1 MMNDQ
6 LSFKEKYSYGIGA
19 IGKDMCCGI
28 IFTYCMLYF
37 TDVLK
42 LSAAFVGTL
51 FFLAKFWDAVNDLGM
66 GMVVDNTHTRWGKFR
81 PWLAIGTII
90 NAIVLVCLF
99 TDWGLS
105 GTSLYIFATVMY
117 ILWGMT
123 YTIMDIPYWSM
134 LPNLTSDP
142 KERDKVAVIP
152 RIFAS
157 IGGSLLVG
165 GFGLQIMDFIGHGN
179 AQAGFTNFAWLI
191 AIIFIVTV
199 GITVV
204 NVKSADRIETK
215 KTEKTSF
222 KQVLQVIKQNDQLLV
237 AIGVIL
243 TFNFAMNC
251 ISGVQTYYFIYVVG
265 NKALFSI
272 FTMFA
277 GFAEIFG
284 LLIFPRLAQYMTK
297 KQVYALASGI
307 PVIGLIVLFLTGI
320 FMPQNYLLT
329 ALAGICVKLGS
340 GLQLGTV
347 TVVLA
352 DVVDY
357 GEYKLGT
364 RNESVI
370 FSIQTLLVKFASAMG
385 ALFTGF
391 ALDATGY
398 IPDAIQ
404 SATTLNGMRIIM
416 IALPMV
422 FVVVS
427 FIIYKKYYKLNGEY
441 LTRIMT
447 ILNLRKQENGEM
459 LIVNEEDDNEQLTLK
474 LQEDQYANSIS

>member
-1 MMNDQ
+1 MNEDR
-6 LSFKEKYSYGIGA
+6 LSFKEKYSYGVGA

-42 LSAAFVGTL
+42 LSASFVGTL

-66 GMVVDNTHTRWGKFR
+66 GMIVDNTHTRWGKFR

-90 NAIVLVCLF
+90 NAVVLVALF

-105 GTSLYIFATVMY
+105 GTSLYIFAAVMY
-117 ILWGMT
+117 IVWGMT

-134 LPNLTSDP
+134 LPNLTSNP
-142 KERDKVAVIP
+142 KERDRVAVIP

-165 GFGLQIMDFIGHGN
+165 GFGLQIMDFLGKGN
-179 AQAGFTNFAWLI
+179 AQLGYTNFAIVI
-191 AIIFIVTV
+191 AVIFVITV

-204 NVKSADRIETK
+204 NVKSADRVETK
-215 KTEKTSF
+215 KPEKTSF
-222 KQVLQVIKQNDQLLV
+222 KKMFQVIRKNDQLLI
-237 AIGVIL
+237 AIATIL
-243 TFNFAMNC
+243 TFNFGMNC
-251 ISGVQTYYFIYVVG
+251 IAGVQTYYFIYVAG
-265 NKALFSI
+265 NKGLFSV

-284 LLIFPRLAQYMTK
+284 LIIFPRLAQRLTK
-297 KQVYALASGI
+297 QQVYGLASGI
-307 PVIGLIVLFLTGI
+307 PVVGLLILLVTGFI
-320 FMPQNYLLT
+320 APQNYFLT
-329 ALAGICVKLGS
+329 AIAGVCVKLGS

-398 IPDAIQ
+398 VAGAVQ
-404 SATTLNGMRIIM
+404 SVATQNGMRIIM
-416 IALPMV
+416 IALPIV
-422 FVVVS
+422 LVIIS
-427 FIIYKKYYKLNGEY
+427 YIIYKKYYKLNGEY
-441 LTRIMT
+441 YQRIMN
-447 ILNLRKQENGEM
+447 IVALRKSENQE
-459 LIVNEEDDNEQLTLK
+459 IVVEETTVFNEANIELK
-474 LQEDQYANSIS
+474 EKNYAN

>member
-1 MMNDQ
+1 MNNEK
-6 LSFKEKYSYGIGA
+6 LSFKEKYSYGLGA
-19 IGKDMCCGI
+19 LGKDMCCGI

-42 LSAAFVGTL
+42 ISAAFVGTL
-51 FFLAKFWDAVNDLGM
+51 FFLAKFWDAINDLGM
-66 GMVVDNTHTRWGKFR
+66 GMLVDNTRTRWGKFR

-90 NAIVLVCLF
+90 NAVVLVCLF
-99 TDWGLS
+99 TNWGLT
-105 GTSLYIFATVMY
+105 GTPLYIFAAIMY
-117 ILWGMT
+117 IIWGMT

-134 LPNLTSDP
+134 LPNLTSNP
-142 KERDKVAVIP
+142 KERDRIAVIP

-165 GFGLQIMDFIGHGN
+165 GFGLQIIDFLGKGN
-179 AQAGFTNFAWLI
+179 TQVGFTNFSWLI
-191 AIIFIVTV
+191 AIIFIVTIM
-199 GITVV
+199 ITVM
-204 NVKSADRIETK
+204 NVKSADRVEAK
-215 KTEKTSF
+215 KVEKTSF
-222 KQVLQVIKQNDQLLV
+222 KQLFQIIKKNDQLLV

-251 ISGVQTYYFIYVVG
+251 ITGVSTYYFIYVAG
-265 NKALFSI
+265 NKGLFSI

-284 LLIFPRLAQYMTK
+284 LIIFPKLATKLSK
-297 KQVYALASGI
+297 KQVYGLASSI
-307 PVIGLIVLFLTGI
+307 PVIGLVILCLTGF
-320 FMPQNYLLT
+320 FMPKNYLLT
-329 ALAGICVKLGS
+329 ALSGIFIKLGS

-398 IPDAIQ
+398 IPEVTQ
-404 SATTLNGMRIIM
+404 SIATLSGMRVIM
-416 IALPMV
+416 IVLPII
-422 FVVVS
+422 FVIVS
-427 FIIYKKYYKLNGEY
+427 FIIYRKYYKLDTRFIKKMNKELSEKRKKQIIIEDEYSNIMKLGEE
-441 LTRIMT
+441 
-447 ILNLRKQENGEM
+447 K
-459 LIVNEEDDNEQLTLK
+459 
-474 LQEDQYANSIS
+474 YAN

>member
-1 MMNDQ
+1 MNSDK

-51 FFLAKFWDAVNDLGM
+51 FFLAKFWDAINDLGM
-66 GMVVDNTHTRWGKFR
+66 GMIVDNTHTKWGKFR
-81 PWLAIGTII
+81 PWLVIGTVV

-99 TDWGLS
+99 TNWGLS
-105 GTSLYIFATVMY
+105 GTTLYVFAAVMY
-117 ILWGMT
+117 IVWGMT
-123 YTIMDIPYWSM
+123 YTVMDIPYWSM
-134 LPNLTSDP
+134 LPNLTTDLE
-142 KERDKVAVIP
+142 ERDKIAVIP

-165 GFGLQIMDFIGHGN
+165 GFGLQIMDFLGKGN
-179 AQAGFTNFAWLI
+179 AQDGFTRFAWVI
-191 AIIFIVTV
+191 AIVFIVTI

-204 NVKSADRIETK
+204 NVRSADRIETK
-215 KTEKTSF
+215 KSEKTSF
-222 KQVLQVIKQNDQLLV
+222 KQIIQVIKKNDQLLV
-237 AIGVIL
+237 AIAVIL

-251 ISGVQTYYFIYVVG
+251 ISGVQTYYFIYVTG
-265 NKALFSI
+265 DKGLFSI

-284 LLIFPRLAQYMTK
+284 LIIFPKLAKRMSK
-297 KQVYALASGI
+297 KQVYGLASGI
-307 PVIGLIVLFLTGI
+307 PVIGLIVLLIIGI
-320 FMPQNYLLT
+320 VIPKNYILT
-329 ALAGICVKLGS
+329 AVAGICVKLGS

-370 FSIQTLLVKFASAMG
+370 FSIQTLLVKFAAALG

-398 IPDAIQ
+398 LPDAVQ
-404 SATTLNGMRIIM
+404 SAATINGMRIIM
-416 IALPMV
+416 IGLPII
-422 FVVVS
+422 FVIIS
-427 FIIYKKYYKLNGEY
+427 FIIYKKYYILNGKY
-441 LTRIMT
+441 MTRIMN
-447 ILNLRKQENGEM
+447 ILSLKK
-459 LIVNEEDDNEQLTLK
+459 EEDVENRVVENNQSK
-474 LQEDQYANSIS
+474 NLQEGNYADSIS

>member
-1 MMNDQ
+1 MNEK

-42 LSAAFVGTL
+42 LSAAFVGSL

-66 GMVVDNTHTRWGKFR
+66 GMIVDNTHTKWGKFR

-99 TDWGLS
+99 TNWGLS
-105 GTSLYIFATVMY
+105 GTSLYIFASAMY

-134 LPNLTSDP
+134 LPNLTSNP
-142 KERDKVAVIP
+142 EERDRVAVIP

-165 GFGLQIMDFIGHGN
+165 GFGLQIMDFLGKGN

-191 AIIFIVTV
+191 AIVFIVTV

-204 NVKSADRIETK
+204 NVKSADRVETK
-215 KTEKTSF
+215 TQEKTSF
-222 KQVLQVIKQNDQLLV
+222 KQVLNVIKQNDQLLV

-284 LLIFPRLAQYMTK
+284 LLIFPRLAQYFTK
-297 KQVYALASGI
+297 KQVYAFASGV

-320 FMPQNYLLT
+320 FMPQNYILT
-329 ALAGICVKLGS
+329 ALAGICVKFGS

-398 IPDAIQ
+398 IPDAVQ
-404 SATTLNGMRIIM
+404 SMTTLNGMRIIM
-416 IALPMV
+416 IAFPMV
-422 FVVVS
+422 FVVIS
-427 FIIYKKYYKLNGEY
+427 FIIYKKYYKLNGDY
-441 LTRIMT
+441 LTRIMN
-447 ILNLRKQENGEM
+447 ILNLRKQENKDIQTIEVDNT
-459 LIVNEEDDNEQLTLK
+459 LEETINI
-474 LQEDQYANSIS
+474 QEEQYANSIS

>member
-1 MMNDQ
+1 M
-6 LSFKEKYSYGIGA
+6 
-19 IGKDMCCGI
+19 
-28 IFTYCMLYF
+28 
-37 TDVLK
+37 
-42 LSAAFVGTL
+42 
-51 FFLAKFWDAVNDLGM
+51 
-66 GMVVDNTHTRWGKFR
+66 
-81 PWLAIGTII
+81 
-90 NAIVLVCLF
+90 
-99 TDWGLS
+99 
-105 GTSLYIFATVMY
+105 
-117 ILWGMT
+117 
-123 YTIMDIPYWSM
+123 
-134 LPNLTSDP
+134 
-142 KERDKVAVIP
+142 
-152 RIFAS
+152 
-157 IGGSLLVG
+157 
-165 GFGLQIMDFIGHGN
+165 
-179 AQAGFTNFAWLI
+179 
-191 AIIFIVTV
+191 
-199 GITVV
+199 
-204 NVKSADRIETK
+204 KSADRIETK

>member
-1 MMNDQ
+1 MNHLLSLKGDRKMNNDR
-6 LSFKEKYSYGIGA
+6 LSFKEKYSYGVGA

-42 LSAAFVGTL
+42 LSASFVGTL

-66 GMVVDNTHTRWGKFR
+66 GMIVDNTHSRWGKFR
-81 PWLAIGTII
+81 PWLAIGTIV
-90 NAIVLVCLF
+90 NAIILVALF

-105 GTSLYIFATVMY
+105 GTSLYIFAAIMY
-117 ILWGMT
+117 IVWGMT
-123 YTIMDIPYWSM
+123 YTVMDIPYWSM
-134 LPNLTSDP
+134 LPNLTSNP
-142 KERDKVAVIP
+142 EERDRVAVIP

-165 GFGLQIMDFIGHGN
+165 GFGLQIMDFLGN
-179 AQAGFTNFAWLI
+179 GDAQVGYTNFAIVI

-204 NVKSADRIETK
+204 NVKSADRVEAK
-215 KTEKTSF
+215 KPEKTSF
-222 KQVLQVIKQNDQLLV
+222 RKMFEIIRKNDQLLV
-237 AIGVIL
+237 AIATIL
-243 TFNFAMNC
+243 TFN
-251 ISGVQTYYFIYVVG
+251 
-265 NKALFSI
+265 
-272 FTMFA
+272 
-277 GFAEIFG
+277 
-284 LLIFPRLAQYMTK
+284 
-297 KQVYALASGI
+297 
-307 PVIGLIVLFLTGI
+307 
-320 FMPQNYLLT
+320 LT
-329 ALAGICVKLGS
+329 AVAGICVKFGS

-398 IPDAIQ
+398 VAGASQ
-404 SATTLNGMRIIM
+404 TMATQNGMRIIM
-416 IALPMV
+416 VALPIILV
-422 FVVVS
+422 LIS
-427 FIIYKKYYKLNGEY
+427 YIIYKKYYKLNGAY
-441 LTRIMT
+441 YQRIMN
-447 ILNLRKQENGEM
+447 IIALRKEENQMILDDVTED
-459 LIVNEEDDNEQLTLK
+459 IKNSNEPIIDLK
-474 LQEDQYANSIS
+474 EKKYAN

>member
-1 MMNDQ
+1 MNNEK
-6 LSFKEKYSYGIGA
+6 LSFKEKYSYGVGA

-28 IFTYCMLYF
+28 IFTYCMIYF

-42 LSAAFVGTL
+42 LSASFVGTL

-66 GMVVDNTHTRWGKFR
+66 GMVVDNTRTRWGKFR

-90 NAIVLVCLF
+90 NAIALVVLF

-105 GTSLYIFATVMY
+105 GTALYVFAAAMY
-117 ILWGMT
+117 IIWGMT
-123 YTIMDIPYWSM
+123 YTVMDIPYWSM
-134 LPNLTSDP
+134 LPNLTSNP
-142 KERDKVAVIP
+142 EERDRVAVIP

-165 GFGLQIMDFIGHGN
+165 GFGLQIMDYIGKGD
-179 AQAGFTNFAWLI
+179 AQAGYTGFAWII

-204 NVKSADRIETK
+204 NVKSADRVETK
-215 KTEKTSF
+215 KPEKTSF
-222 KQVLQVIKQNDQLLV
+222 KKMIQVIRKNDQLLA
-237 AIGVIL
+237 AIATIL
-243 TFNFAMNC
+243 TFNFGMNC
-251 ISGVQTYYFIYVVG
+251 IAGVQTYYFIYVAG
-265 NKALFSI
+265 DKGLFSV

-284 LLIFPRLAQYMTK
+284 LIIFPKLATK
-297 KQVYALASGI
+297 LSKRQVYGLASAI
-307 PVIGLIVLFLTGI
+307 PVIGLITLLITG
-320 FMPQNYLLT
+320 FVAPQNYLLT
-329 ALAGICVKLGS
+329 ALSGICVKFGS

-398 IPDAIQ
+398 VAG
-404 SATTLNGMRIIM
+404 ATQTMMTQNGMRIIM
-416 IALPMV
+416 IAFPIVLV
-422 FVVVS
+422 IIS
-427 FIIYKKYYKLNGEY
+427 YIIYKKYYKLNGEY
-441 LTRIMT
+441 YQRIMN
-447 ILNLRKQENGEM
+447 IIALRKEENQKINIEENDIDDQEA
-459 LIVNEEDDNEQLTLK
+459 IIDLK
-474 LQEDQYANSIS
+474 EKNYAN